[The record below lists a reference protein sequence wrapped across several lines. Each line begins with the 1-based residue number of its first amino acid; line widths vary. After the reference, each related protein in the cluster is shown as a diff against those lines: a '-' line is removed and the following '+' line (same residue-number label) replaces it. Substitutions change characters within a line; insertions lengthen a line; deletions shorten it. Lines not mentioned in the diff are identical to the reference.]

1 MTLANER
8 NTVELD
14 ENGKYI
20 VLPVAAGKKIY
31 AGSMVAINASG
42 YALPAE
48 KAEGLKT
55 VGRAETSADNSSG
68 PDGYA
73 AVNVKRGVFFW
84 DNDSENAVVA
94 ANLFGPCY
102 IKDDCTVSALSAGS
116 SPAGKVI
123 AILDGCIA
131 VESE

>member
-1 MTLANER
+1 MALGNER
-8 NTVELD
+8 NTVELA
-14 ENGKYI
+14 ENGKYL

-31 AGSMVAINASG
+31 AGAMVAINASG
-42 YALPAE
+42 DALPAE

-68 PDGYA
+68 SEGDSI
-73 AVNVKRGVFFW
+73 VNVKRGVFLW
-84 DNDSENAVVA
+84 ENDTASAVGV

-102 IKDDCTVSALSAGS
+102 IKDDCTVSTVSAGS